1 MSPLWFFRSAQS
13 SDMEKRRL
21 SEELRGSRWVL
32 WATFIALVSFFT
44 WANFSEIDQI
54 TRAPGSVIPSSN
66 IQLIQSKD
74 GGVLEQLPVGVG
86 EIVDR
91 GQIIAQFETTNA
103 EADHQEAKAQVAA
116 LSAAM
121 SRLTAELFGAAPEFS
136 PLAKEFPHFVRS
148 QKLLFDRRQSAK
160 SEEIANLNS
169 ILALVR
175 EEIQMNEP
183 LIARGDV
190 SKTEILR
197 LQREEAELVAQRGK
211 ITNDYFQS
219 TQAEYNETEE
229 EFERVSQLL
238 IQRKKQLE
246 GTTLTAPVKGIVKS
260 IRLTTVGGVIRP
272 GEDVLEIVPLEDD
285 LLIEA
290 KVAPQDIGFLKVGL
304 DVSVKIEAYD
314 YTIYGDLDGVLSYI
328 SADTLEENTQRGDVP
343 FYRVHI
349 RTQGRKFSGR
359 PDADLQILPGMTATV
374 EVKTGKNTVLSYL
387 IKPIVKTLRESM
399 GER

>member
-1 MSPLWFFRSAQS
+1 MNPLWFFRSAEASQN
-13 SDMEKRRL
+13 ERQRL
-21 SEELRGSRWVL
+21 NEELRGSRWVL
-32 WATFIALVSFFT
+32 WAVFVALCSFFI

-54 TRAPGSVIPSSN
+54 TRAQGSVIPSSN
-66 IQLIQSKD
+66 VQLIQSKN
-74 GGVLEQLPVGVG
+74 GGVLKQLPVSVG
-86 EIVDR
+86 DIVDQ
-91 GQIIAQFETTNA
+91 GQIVAQFEETNA
-103 EADHQEAKAQVAA
+103 EADYQEAKAQVAA

-121 SRLTAELFGAAPEFS
+121 SRLTAELFGASPEFS
-136 PLAKEFPHFVRS
+136 ELANEFPHFVRS

-160 SEEIANLNS
+160 GDEIKNLDA

-175 EEIQMNEP
+175 EEIEMNEP
-183 LIARGDV
+183 LLAKGDV

-197 LQREEAELVAQRGK
+197 LQREEAELVAKRGK
-211 ITNDYFQS
+211 ISNDYFQA

-238 IQRKKQLE
+238 IQRQIQLD

-285 LLIEA
+285 LMIEA
-290 KVAPQDIGFLKVGL
+290 KVAPQDIGFLRVGM
-304 DVSVKIEAYD
+304 DVSVKIDAYD
-314 YTIYGDLDGVLSYI
+314 YTIYGDLNGVLSYI

-343 FYRVHI
+343 FYRVHV

-359 PDADLQILPGMTATV
+359 PDAELQILPGMTATV

-387 IKPIVKTLRESM
+387 LKPIVKTLRESM

>member
-1 MSPLWFFRSAQS
+1 MNPLWFFRSAQAS
-13 SDMEKRRL
+13 QNERQRL
-21 SEELRGSRWVL
+21 NEELRGSRWVL
-32 WATFIALVSFFT
+32 WAVFVALSSFFI

-54 TRAPGSVIPSSN
+54 TRAQGSVIPSSN
-66 IQLIQSKD
+66 VQLIQSKN
-74 GGVLEQLPVGVG
+74 GGVLKQLPVSVG
-86 EIVDR
+86 DIVDQ
-91 GQIIAQFETTNA
+91 GQIVAQFEETTA
-103 EADHQEAKAQVAA
+103 EADYQEAKAQVAA

-121 SRLTAELFGAAPEFS
+121 SRLTAELFGASPEFS
-136 PLAKEFPHFVRS
+136 ELADEFPHFVRS

-160 SEEIANLNS
+160 REEIENLDA

-175 EEIQMNEP
+175 EEIEMNEP
-183 LIARGDV
+183 LLAKGDV

-197 LQREEAELVAQRGK
+197 LQREEAELVAKRGK
-211 ITNDYFQS
+211 ISNDYFQA

-238 IQRKKQLE
+238 IQRQIQLD

-285 LLIEA
+285 LMIEA
-290 KVAPQDIGFLKVGL
+290 KVAPQDIGFLRVGM
-304 DVSVKIEAYD
+304 DVSVKIDAYD
-314 YTIYGDLDGVLSYI
+314 YTIYGDLNGVLSYI

-343 FYRVHI
+343 FYRVHV

-359 PDADLQILPGMTATV
+359 PDAELQILPGMTATV

-387 IKPIVKTLRESM
+387 LKPIVKTLRESM

>member
-1 MSPLWFFRSAQS
+1 MNPLWFFRSAEASQN
-13 SDMEKRRL
+13 ERQRL
-21 SEELRGSRWVL
+21 NEELRGSRWVL
-32 WATFIALVSFFT
+32 WAVFVALSSFFI

-54 TRAPGSVIPSSN
+54 TRAQGSVIPSSN
-66 IQLIQSKD
+66 VQLIQSKN
-74 GGVLEQLPVGVG
+74 GGVLKQLPVSVG
-86 EIVDR
+86 DIVDQ
-91 GQIIAQFETTNA
+91 GQIVAQFEETTA
-103 EADHQEAKAQVAA
+103 EADYQEAKAQVAA

-121 SRLTAELFGAAPEFS
+121 SRLTAELFGASPEFS
-136 PLAKEFPHFVRS
+136 ELANEFPHFVRS
-148 QKLLFDRRQSAK
+148 QKSLFDRRQSA
-160 SEEIANLNS
+160 EGDEIKNLDA

-175 EEIQMNEP
+175 EEIEMNEP
-183 LIARGDV
+183 LLANGDV

-197 LQREEAELVAQRGK
+197 LQREEAELVAKRGK
-211 ITNDYFQS
+211 ISNDYFQA

-238 IQRKKQLE
+238 IQRQIQLD

-285 LLIEA
+285 LMLEA
-290 KVAPQDIGFLKVGL
+290 KVAPQDIGFLRVGM
-304 DVSVKIEAYD
+304 DVSVKIDAYD
-314 YTIYGDLDGVLSYI
+314 YTIYGDLNGVLSYI

-343 FYRVHI
+343 FYRVHV

-359 PDADLQILPGMTATV
+359 PDAELQILPGMTATV

-387 IKPIVKTLRESM
+387 LKPIVKTLRESM

>member
-1 MSPLWFFRSAQS
+1 MSPLWFFRSAQAS
-13 SDMEKRRL
+13 EMEKRRL
-21 SEELRGSRWVL
+21 DKELRGSRWVL
-32 WATFIALVSFFT
+32 WAVFVSLVSFFS

-66 IQLIQSKD
+66 VQIIQSKD
-74 GGVLEQLPVGVG
+74 GGVLEQLPISVG
-86 EIVDR
+86 EIVDQ
-91 GQIIAQFETTNA
+91 GQIVAQFDKTNA
-103 EADHQEAKAQVAA
+103 EADYQEAKAQVAA

-121 SRLTAELFGAAPEFS
+121 SRLTAELFGTVPDFS
-136 PLAKEFPHFVRS
+136 ALANEFPHFIKS

-160 SEEIANLNS
+160 REEIANIGS
-169 ILALVR
+169 ILALVQ

-183 LIARGDV
+183 LLARGDV

-211 ITNDYFQS
+211 ISNDYFQS

-238 IQRKKQLE
+238 IQREKQLQA
-246 GTTLTAPVKGIVKS
+246 TTLTAPVKGIVKS

-290 KVAPQDIGFLKVGL
+290 KVAPQDIGFLRVGL
-304 DVSVKIEAYD
+304 DVSFKIEAYD

-328 SADTLEENTQRGDVP
+328 SADTLEEDTQKGDIP
-343 FYRVHI
+343 FYRVHV

-359 PDADLQILPGMTATV
+359 PDADLQILPGMTSTV

-387 IKPIVKTLRESM
+387 IKPIIKTLGESM

>member
-1 MSPLWFFRSAQS
+1 MSPLWFFRSAQA
-13 SDMEKRRL
+13 SDLERRRL

-32 WATFIALVSFFT
+32 WATFVALTSFYT

-66 IQLIQSKD
+66 VQLIQSKD
-74 GGVLEQLPVGVG
+74 GGVLEKLPVSVG
-86 EIVDR
+86 EVVEQ
-91 GQIIAQFETTNA
+91 GQVIAQFEATNA
-103 EADHQEAKAQVAA
+103 EADYQEAKAQVAA

-121 SRLTAELFGAAPEFS
+121 SRLTAELFGSEPEFS
-136 PLAKEFPHFVRS
+136 AITHGFPHFVTS
-148 QKLLFDRRQSAK
+148 QKLLFQRRQSAK
-160 SEEIANLNS
+160 REEIANIDA
-169 ILALVR
+169 ILELVR
-175 EEIQMNEP
+175 EEILMNEP
-183 LIARGDV
+183 LVARGDV
-190 SKTEILR
+190 SRTEILR

-211 ITNDYFQS
+211 INSEYFQS
-219 TQAEYNETEE
+219 AQTEYNETEE

-238 IQRKKQLE
+238 IQRKQQLDA
-246 GTTLTAPVKGIVKS
+246 TTLVAPLKGIVKS

-314 YTIYGDLDGVLSYI
+314 YTIYGDLDGVLTYI
-328 SADTLEENTQRGDVP
+328 SADTLEDGRQRDDVP

-387 IKPIVKTLRESM
+387 IKPIVKTLKESM

>member
-1 MSPLWFFRSAQS
+1 MSPLWFFRSAQAS
-13 SDMEKRRL
+13 EMEKRRL
-21 SEELRGSRWVL
+21 DKELRGSRWVL
-32 WATFIALVSFFT
+32 GAVFVSLVLFFS

-66 IQLIQSKD
+66 VQIIQSKD
-74 GGVLEQLPVGVG
+74 GGVLERLPISVG
-86 EIVDR
+86 EIVDQ
-91 GQIIAQFETTNA
+91 GQIVAQFDKTNA
-103 EADHQEAKAQVAA
+103 EADYQEAKAQVAA

-121 SRLTAELFGAAPEFS
+121 SRLTAELFGTVPDFS
-136 PLAKEFPHFVRS
+136 ALANEFPHFVKS

-160 SEEIANLNS
+160 REEIANIGS
-169 ILALVR
+169 ILALVQ

-183 LIARGDV
+183 LLARGDV

-211 ITNDYFQS
+211 ISNDYFQS

-238 IQRKKQLE
+238 IQREKQLQA
-246 GTTLTAPVKGIVKS
+246 TTLTAPVKGIVKS

-290 KVAPQDIGFLKVGL
+290 KVAPQDIGFLRVGL

-328 SADTLEENTQRGDVP
+328 SADTLEEDTQRGDIP
-343 FYRVHI
+343 FYRVHV

-359 PDADLQILPGMTATV
+359 PDADLQILPGMTSTV

-387 IKPIVKTLRESM
+387 IKPIIKTLGESM

>member
-1 MSPLWFFRSAQS
+1 MNPLWFFRSARA
-13 SDMEKRRL
+13 SDMERRRL
-21 SEELRGSRWVL
+21 NEELRGSRKVL
-32 WATFIALVSFFT
+32 WAAFAAMLSFFL

-54 TRAPGSVIPSSN
+54 TRAPGSIIPSSN

-74 GGVLEQLPVGVG
+74 GGVLERLPITVG
-86 EIVDR
+86 EIVEQ

-103 EADHQEAKAQVAA
+103 EADYQEAKGQVAA

-121 SRLTAELFGAAPEFS
+121 SRLTAELFETAPEFS
-136 PLAKEFPHFVRS
+136 AATNEFPHFVKS
-148 QKLLFDRRQSAK
+148 QTLLFDRRQSAK
-160 SEEIANLNS
+160 REEIANLNS

-175 EEIQMNEP
+175 EEIEMNEP
-183 LIARGDV
+183 LLARGDV

-211 ITNDYFQS
+211 ISNDYFQS

-238 IQRKKQLE
+238 IQRKKQLD
-246 GTTLTAPVKGIVKS
+246 GSTLTAPVKGIVKS

-304 DVSVKIEAYD
+304 DASVKIEAYD

-349 RTQGRKFSGR
+349 KTQGRQFSGR
-359 PDADLQILPGMTATV
+359 PEANLQILPGMTATV

-387 IKPIVKTLRESM
+387 LKPIVKTLRESM

>member
-1 MSPLWFFRSAQS
+1 MSPLWFFRSAQAS
-13 SDMEKRRL
+13 EMEKRRL
-21 SEELRGSRWVL
+21 DKELRGSRWVL
-32 WATFIALVSFFT
+32 WAVFVSLVSFFS

-66 IQLIQSKD
+66 VQIIQSKD
-74 GGVLEQLPVGVG
+74 GGVLEKLPISVG
-86 EIVDR
+86 EIVDQ
-91 GQIIAQFETTNA
+91 GQIVAQFDKTNA
-103 EADHQEAKAQVAA
+103 EADYQEAKGQVAA

-121 SRLTAELFGAAPEFS
+121 SRLTAELFGTVPDFS
-136 PLAKEFPHFVRS
+136 DLANEFPHFIKS

-160 SEEIANLNS
+160 REEIANIGS
-169 ILALVR
+169 ILALVQ

-183 LIARGDV
+183 LLARGDV

-211 ITNDYFQS
+211 ISNDYFQS

-238 IQRKKQLE
+238 IQREKQLQA
-246 GTTLTAPVKGIVKS
+246 TTLTAPVKGIVKS

-290 KVAPQDIGFLKVGL
+290 KVAPQDIGFLRVGL

-328 SADTLEENTQRGDVP
+328 SADTLEEDTQKGDIP
-343 FYRVHI
+343 FYRVHV

-359 PDADLQILPGMTATV
+359 PDADLQILPGMTSTV

-387 IKPIVKTLRESM
+387 IKPIIKTLGESM

>member
-1 MSPLWFFRSAQS
+1 MSPLWFFRSAQAS
-13 SDMEKRRL
+13 EMEKRRL
-21 SEELRGSRWVL
+21 NKELRGSRWVL
-32 WATFIALVSFFT
+32 WAVFVSLVSFFS

-66 IQLIQSKD
+66 VQLIQSKD
-74 GGVLEQLPVGVG
+74 GGVLEKLPISVG
-86 EIVDR
+86 EIVDQ
-91 GQIIAQFETTNA
+91 GQIVAQFDKTNA
-103 EADHQEAKAQVAA
+103 EADYQEAKAQVAA

-121 SRLTAELFGAAPEFS
+121 SRLTAELFGTVPDFS
-136 PLAKEFPHFVRS
+136 DLADEFPHFIKS

-160 SEEIANLNS
+160 REEIANIGS
-169 ILALVR
+169 ILALVQ

-183 LIARGDV
+183 LLARGDV

-197 LQREEAELVAQRGK
+197 LQREEAELIAQRGK
-211 ITNDYFQS
+211 ISNDYFQS

-238 IQRKKQLE
+238 IQREKQLQA
-246 GTTLTAPVKGIVKS
+246 TTLTAPVKGIVKS

-290 KVAPQDIGFLKVGL
+290 KVAPQDIGFLRVGL

-328 SADTLEENTQRGDVP
+328 SADTLEEDTQKGDTP

-359 PDADLQILPGMTATV
+359 PDADLQILPGMTSTV

-387 IKPIVKTLRESM
+387 IKPIIKTLGESM

>member
-1 MSPLWFFRSAQS
+1 MSPLWFFKSVES
-13 SDMEKRRL
+13 SDNEKRRL
-21 SEELRGSRWVL
+21 NEELRGSRWVL
-32 WATFIALVSFFT
+32 WATAVALVSFFT

-66 IQLIQSKD
+66 VQLIQSKD
-74 GGVLEQLPVGVG
+74 GGVLKELPVSVG
-86 EIVDR
+86 EIVDG
-91 GQIIAQFETTNA
+91 GQIVAQFETTNA
-103 EADHQEAKAQVAA
+103 EADYQEAKAQVAA

-121 SRLTAELFGAAPEFS
+121 SRLTAELFGGAPKFS
-136 PLAKEFPHFVRS
+136 SLAKEFPHFVKS
-148 QKLLFDRRQSAK
+148 QRLLFDRRQSARD
-160 SEEIANLNS
+160 EEVNNINS

-183 LIARGDV
+183 LIAKGDV

-197 LQREEAELVAQRGK
+197 LQRDEAELVAQRDK
-211 ITNDYFQS
+211 VTNDYFQGA
-219 TQAEYNETEE
+219 QAEYNETEE

-238 IQRKKQLE
+238 IQRKTQLD
-246 GTTLTAPVKGIVKS
+246 GTTLTSPLKGIVKS
-260 IRLTTVGGVIRP
+260 VRLTTIGGVIRP

-285 LLIEA
+285 LMIEA
-290 KVAPQDIGFLKVGL
+290 KVAPHDIGFLKVGL

-328 SADTLEENTQRGDVP
+328 SADTLEENTQSGDVP

-359 PDADLQILPGMTATV
+359 PDSELQILPGMTATV

-387 IKPIVKTLRESM
+387 VKPIVKTLRESM

>member
-1 MSPLWFFRSAQS
+1 MNPLWFFRSAQA
-13 SDMEKRRL
+13 SDRERSRL
-21 SEELRGSRWVL
+21 DEELRGSRRVL
-32 WATFIALVSFFT
+32 WAVFAAMISFFL

-74 GGVLEQLPVGVG
+74 GGVLERLPISVG
-86 EIVDR
+86 EIVEQ

-116 LSAAM
+116 LSATM
-121 SRLTAELFGAAPEFS
+121 SRLTAELFGTLPEFS
-136 PLAKEFPHFVRS
+136 STANEFPHFVNS
-148 QKLLFDRRQSAK
+148 QKLLFERRQSAK
-160 SEEIANLNS
+160 REEITNLNA
-169 ILALVR
+169 ILALVQ
-175 EEIQMNEP
+175 EEIKMNEP
-183 LIARGDV
+183 LLARGDV

-211 ITNDYFQS
+211 INNDYFQNA
-219 TQAEYNETEE
+219 QAEYNETEE

-238 IQRKKQLE
+238 IQRKKQLD
-246 GTTLTAPVKGIVKS
+246 GTTLSAPVKGIVKS
-260 IRLTTVGGVIRP
+260 IRLTTVGGVIRA

-304 DVSVKIEAYD
+304 DASVKIEAYD

-359 PDADLQILPGMTATV
+359 PDTDLQILPGMTATV

-387 IKPIVKTLRESM
+387 LKPIVKTLRESM

>member
-1 MSPLWFFRSAQS
+1 MSPLWFFRSANS
-13 SDMEKRRL
+13 SDMEKRAIN
-21 SEELRGSRWVL
+21 EELRGSRWVL
-32 WATFIALVSFFT
+32 WAVFAALTSFFV

-54 TRAPGSVIPSSN
+54 TRAPGVVIPSSN
-66 IQLIQSKD
+66 VQLIQSKD
-74 GGVLEQLPVGVG
+74 GGVLERLPVKVG
-86 EIVDR
+86 EIVEQ
-91 GQIIAQFETTNA
+91 GQVVAQFETTNA
-103 EADHQEAKAQVAA
+103 EADYQEAKAQVAA

-121 SRLTAELFGAAPEFS
+121 SRLTAELFGSAPVFADIS
-136 PLAKEFPHFVRS
+136 LEFPHFVKS

-160 SEEIANLNS
+160 DEEIENLEA

-183 LIARGDV
+183 LLARGDV
-190 SKTEILR
+190 SRTEILR

-211 ITNDYFQS
+211 ISNDYFQG

-229 EFERVSQLL
+229 EFERISQLL

-246 GTTLTAPVKGIVKS
+246 GTTLSAPVKGIVKS
-260 IRLTTVGGVIRP
+260 IRLTTVGGVIRA

-285 LLIEA
+285 LMIEA
-290 KVAPQDIGFLKVGL
+290 KVAPQDIGFLEVGL

-359 PDADLQILPGMTATV
+359 PDAKLEILPGMTATV

-387 IKPIVKTLRESM
+387 LKPIVKTLKESM

>member
-1 MSPLWFFRSAQS
+1 MNPLWFFRSAEASQN
-13 SDMEKRRL
+13 ERQRL
-21 SEELRGSRWVL
+21 NEELRGSRWVL
-32 WATFIALVSFFT
+32 WAVFVALSSFFI

-54 TRAPGSVIPSSN
+54 TRAQGSVIPSSN
-66 IQLIQSKD
+66 VQLIQSKN
-74 GGVLEQLPVGVG
+74 GGVLKQLPVSVG
-86 EIVDR
+86 DIVDQ
-91 GQIIAQFETTNA
+91 GQIVAQFEETTA
-103 EADHQEAKAQVAA
+103 EADYQEAKAQVAA

-121 SRLTAELFGAAPEFS
+121 SRLTAELFGASPEFS
-136 PLAKEFPHFVRS
+136 ELANEFPHFVRS

-160 SEEIANLNS
+160 REEIENLDA

-175 EEIQMNEP
+175 EEIEMNEP
-183 LIARGDV
+183 LLAKGDV

-197 LQREEAELVAQRGK
+197 LQREEAELVAKRGK
-211 ITNDYFQS
+211 ISNDYFQA

-238 IQRKKQLE
+238 IQRQIQLD

-285 LLIEA
+285 LMIEA
-290 KVAPQDIGFLKVGL
+290 KVAPQDIGFLRVGM
-304 DVSVKIEAYD
+304 DVSVKIDAYD
-314 YTIYGDLDGVLSYI
+314 YTIYGDLNGVLSYI

-343 FYRVHI
+343 FYRVHV

-359 PDADLQILPGMTATV
+359 PDAELQILPGMTATV

-387 IKPIVKTLRESM
+387 LKPIVKTLRESM

>member
-1 MSPLWFFRSAQS
+1 MNPLWFFRSAEASQN
-13 SDMEKRRL
+13 ERQRL
-21 SEELRGSRWVL
+21 NEELRGSRWVL
-32 WATFIALVSFFT
+32 WAVFVALCSFFI

-54 TRAPGSVIPSSN
+54 TRAQGSVIPSSN
-66 IQLIQSKD
+66 VQLIQSKN
-74 GGVLEQLPVGVG
+74 GGVLKQLPVSVG
-86 EIVDR
+86 DIVDQ
-91 GQIIAQFETTNA
+91 GQIIAQFEETNA
-103 EADHQEAKAQVAA
+103 EADYQEAKAQVAA

-121 SRLTAELFGAAPEFS
+121 SRLTAELFGASPEFS
-136 PLAKEFPHFVRS
+136 ELANEFPHFVRS
-148 QKLLFDRRQSAK
+148 QKSLFDRRQSAK
-160 SEEIANLNS
+160 GDEIKNLDA

-175 EEIQMNEP
+175 EEIEMNEP
-183 LIARGDV
+183 LLANGDV

-197 LQREEAELVAQRGK
+197 LQREEAELVAKRGK
-211 ITNDYFQS
+211 ISNDYFQA

-238 IQRKKQLE
+238 IQRQIQLD

-285 LLIEA
+285 LMIEA
-290 KVAPQDIGFLKVGL
+290 KVAPQDIGFLRVGM
-304 DVSVKIEAYD
+304 DVSVKIDAYD
-314 YTIYGDLDGVLSYI
+314 YTIYGDLNGVLSYI

-343 FYRVHI
+343 FYRVHV

-359 PDADLQILPGMTATV
+359 PDAELQILPGMTATV

-387 IKPIVKTLRESM
+387 LKPIVKTLRESM

>member
-1 MSPLWFFRSAQS
+1 MSPLWFFRSAQAS
-13 SDMEKRRL
+13 EMEKRRL
-21 SEELRGSRWVL
+21 NKELRGSRWVL
-32 WATFIALVSFFT
+32 WAVFVSLVSFFS

-66 IQLIQSKD
+66 VQLIQSKD
-74 GGVLEQLPVGVG
+74 GGVLEKLPISVG
-86 EIVDR
+86 EIVDQ
-91 GQIIAQFETTNA
+91 GQIVAQFDKTNA
-103 EADHQEAKAQVAA
+103 EADYQEAKAQVAA

-121 SRLTAELFGAAPEFS
+121 SRLTAELFGTVPDFS
-136 PLAKEFPHFVRS
+136 DLANEFPHFIKS

-160 SEEIANLNS
+160 REEIANIGS
-169 ILALVR
+169 ILALVQ

-183 LIARGDV
+183 LLARGDV

-197 LQREEAELVAQRGK
+197 LQREEAELIAQRGK
-211 ITNDYFQS
+211 ISNDYFQS

-238 IQRKKQLE
+238 IQREKQLQA
-246 GTTLTAPVKGIVKS
+246 TTLTAPVKGIVKS

-290 KVAPQDIGFLKVGL
+290 KVAPQDIGFLRVGL

-328 SADTLEENTQRGDVP
+328 SADTLEEDTQKGDIP
-343 FYRVHI
+343 FYRVHV

-359 PDADLQILPGMTATV
+359 PDADLQILPGMTSTV

-387 IKPIVKTLRESM
+387 IKPIIKTLGESM

>member
-1 MSPLWFFRSAQS
+1 
-13 SDMEKRRL
+13 
-21 SEELRGSRWVL
+21 
-32 WATFIALVSFFT
+32 
-44 WANFSEIDQI
+44 
-54 TRAPGSVIPSSN
+54 
-66 IQLIQSKD
+66 
-74 GGVLEQLPVGVG
+74 
-86 EIVDR
+86 
-91 GQIIAQFETTNA
+91 
-103 EADHQEAKAQVAA
+103 VAA

-121 SRLTAELFGAAPEFS
+121 SRLTAELFGTVPDFS
-136 PLAKEFPHFVRS
+136 DLADEFPHFIKS

-160 SEEIANLNS
+160 REEIANIGS
-169 ILALVR
+169 ILALVQ

-183 LIARGDV
+183 LLARGDV

-197 LQREEAELVAQRGK
+197 LQREEAELIAQRGK
-211 ITNDYFQS
+211 ISNDYFQS

-238 IQRKKQLE
+238 IQREKQLQA
-246 GTTLTAPVKGIVKS
+246 TTLTAPVKGIVKS

-290 KVAPQDIGFLKVGL
+290 KVAPQDIGFLRVGL

-328 SADTLEENTQRGDVP
+328 SADTLEEDTQKGDTP

-359 PDADLQILPGMTATV
+359 PDADLQILPGMTSTV

-387 IKPIVKTLRESM
+387 IKPIIKTLGESM

>member
-1 MSPLWFFRSAQS
+1 MNPLWFFRSAEASQN
-13 SDMEKRRL
+13 ERQRL
-21 SEELRGSRWVL
+21 NEELRGSRWVL
-32 WATFIALVSFFT
+32 WAVFVALSSFFI

-54 TRAPGSVIPSSN
+54 TRAQGSVIPSSN
-66 IQLIQSKD
+66 VQLIQSKN
-74 GGVLEQLPVGVG
+74 GGVLKQLPVSVG
-86 EIVDR
+86 DIVDQ
-91 GQIIAQFETTNA
+91 GQIVAQFEETTA
-103 EADHQEAKAQVAA
+103 EADYQEAKAQVAA

-121 SRLTAELFGAAPEFS
+121 SRLTAELFGASPEFS
-136 PLAKEFPHFVRS
+136 ELANEFPHFVRS

-160 SEEIANLNS
+160 REEIENIDA

-175 EEIQMNEP
+175 EEIEMNEP
-183 LIARGDV
+183 LLAKGDV

-197 LQREEAELVAQRGK
+197 LQREEAELVAKRGK
-211 ITNDYFQS
+211 ISNDYFQA

-238 IQRKKQLE
+238 IQRQIQLD

-285 LLIEA
+285 LMIEA
-290 KVAPQDIGFLKVGL
+290 KVAPQDIGFLRVGM
-304 DVSVKIEAYD
+304 DVSVKIDAYD
-314 YTIYGDLDGVLSYI
+314 YTIYGDLNGVLSYI

-343 FYRVHI
+343 FYRVHV

-359 PDADLQILPGMTATV
+359 PDAELQILPGMTATV

-387 IKPIVKTLRESM
+387 LKPIVKTLRESM

>member
-1 MSPLWFFRSAQS
+1 MSPLWFFRSANS
-13 SDMEKRRL
+13 SDMEKRAIN
-21 SEELRGSRWVL
+21 EELRGSRWVL
-32 WATFIALVSFFT
+32 WAVFAALTSFFV

-54 TRAPGSVIPSSN
+54 TRAPGVVIPSSN
-66 IQLIQSKD
+66 VQLIQSKD
-74 GGVLEQLPVGVG
+74 GGVLERLPVKVG
-86 EIVDR
+86 EIVEQ
-91 GQIIAQFETTNA
+91 GQVVAQFETTNA
-103 EADHQEAKAQVAA
+103 EADYQEAKAQVAA

-121 SRLTAELFGAAPEFS
+121 SRLTAELFGSAPVFADIS
-136 PLAKEFPHFVRS
+136 LEFPHFVKS

-160 SEEIANLNS
+160 NEEIENLEA

-183 LIARGDV
+183 LLARGDV
-190 SKTEILR
+190 SRTEILR

-211 ITNDYFQS
+211 ISNDYFQG

-229 EFERVSQLL
+229 EFERISQLL

-246 GTTLTAPVKGIVKS
+246 GTTLSAPVKGIVKS
-260 IRLTTVGGVIRP
+260 IRLTTVGGVIRA

-285 LLIEA
+285 LMIEA
-290 KVAPQDIGFLKVGL
+290 KVAPQDIGFLEVGL

-359 PDADLQILPGMTATV
+359 PDANLEILPG
-374 EVKTGKNTVLSYL
+374 
-387 IKPIVKTLRESM
+387 
-399 GER
+399 

>member
-1 MSPLWFFRSAQS
+1 MSPLWFFRSVQTS
-13 SDMEKRRL
+13 KMERRRL
-21 SEELRGSRWVL
+21 NDELRGSRWVL
-32 WATFIALVSFFT
+32 WATFIALSSFFT

-66 IQLIQSKD
+66 VQLIQSKD
-74 GGVLEQLPVGVG
+74 GGVLEKLPVSVG
-86 EIVDR
+86 EIVEQ
-91 GQIIAQFETTNA
+91 GQIVAQFETTSA
-103 EADHQEAKAQVAA
+103 EADYQEAKVQVAS

-121 SRLTAELFGAAPEFS
+121 SRLTAELFGTEPEFS
-136 PLAKEFPHFVRS
+136 AIAKGFPHFVTS
-148 QKLLFDRRQSAK
+148 QRLLFERRQSAK
-160 SEEIANLNS
+160 QDEIANLDA

-175 EEIQMNEP
+175 EEILMNEP
-183 LIARGDV
+183 LVARGDV

-211 ITNDYFQS
+211 IDSEYFQS
-219 TQAEYNETEE
+219 TQAEFNETEE

-238 IQRKKQLE
+238 IQRKQQLDA
-246 GTTLTAPVKGIVKS
+246 TTLVAPVKGIVKS

-328 SADTLEENTQRGDVP
+328 SADTLEENTQRGDTP

-387 IKPIVKTLRESM
+387 LKPIVKTLRESM

>member
-1 MSPLWFFRSAQS
+1 MNPLWFFRSAEAS
-13 SDMEKRRL
+13 SNERQRL
-21 SEELRGSRWVL
+21 NEELRGSRWVL
-32 WATFIALVSFFT
+32 WAVFVALISFFI

-54 TRAPGSVIPSSN
+54 TRAQGSVIPSSN
-66 IQLIQSKD
+66 VQLIQSKN
-74 GGVLEQLPVGVG
+74 GGVLKQLPVSVG
-86 EIVDR
+86 DIVD
-91 GQIIAQFETTNA
+91 QDQVVAQFEETNA
-103 EADHQEAKAQVAA
+103 EADYQEAKAQVAA

-121 SRLTAELFGAAPEFS
+121 SRLTAELFGSSPEFS
-136 PLAKEFPHFVRS
+136 ELAGEFPHFVRS

-160 SEEIANLNS
+160 REEIENLDA

-183 LIARGDV
+183 LLAKGDV

-197 LQREEAELVAQRGK
+197 LQREEAELVAKRGK
-211 ITNDYFQS
+211 ISNDYFQA

-229 EFERVSQLL
+229 EFERISQLL

-285 LLIEA
+285 LMIEA
-290 KVAPQDIGFLKVGL
+290 KVAPQDIGFLRVGM
-304 DVSVKIEAYD
+304 DVSVKIDAYD
-314 YTIYGDLDGVLSYI
+314 YTIYGDLNGVLSYI

-343 FYRVHI
+343 FYRVHV

-359 PDADLQILPGMTATV
+359 PDAELQILPGMTATV

-387 IKPIVKTLRESM
+387 LKPIVKTLRESM

>member
-1 MSPLWFFRSAQS
+1 MSPLWFFRSANS
-13 SDMEKRRL
+13 SEMEKRAINK
-21 SEELRGSRWVL
+21 ELRGSRWVFG
-32 WATFIALVSFFT
+32 AVFVAFTSFFT

-54 TRAPGSVIPSSN
+54 TRAPGVVIPSSN
-66 IQLIQSKD
+66 VQLIQSKD
-74 GGVLEQLPVGVG
+74 GGVLERLPVKVG
-86 EIVDR
+86 EIVDQ
-91 GQIIAQFETTNA
+91 GQIVAKFDTTNA
-103 EADHQEAKAQVAA
+103 EADHQEANAQVAA

-121 SRLTAELFGAAPEFS
+121 SRLTAELFGNAPEFS
-136 PLAKEFPHFVRS
+136 DVTQEFPHFIKS
-148 QKLLFDRRQSAK
+148 QRLLFDRRQSAK
-160 SEEIANLNS
+160 NEEIANLDA

-183 LIARGDV
+183 LLARGDV

-211 ITNDYFQS
+211 VKNDYFQS
-219 TQAEYNETEE
+219 AQAEYNETEE

-246 GTTLTAPVKGIVKS
+246 GTTLSAPVKGIVKS
-260 IRLTTVGGVIRP
+260 IRLTTVGGVIRA

-285 LLIEA
+285 LMIEA
-290 KVAPQDIGFLKVGL
+290 KVAPQDIGFLEVGL

-328 SADTLEENTQRGDVP
+328 SADTLDDNTQKGDVP

-359 PDADLQILPGMTATV
+359 PNANLEILPGMTATV

-387 IKPIVKTLRESM
+387 IKPIVKTLKESM

>member
-1 MSPLWFFRSAQS
+1 MNPLWFFRSAEASQN
-13 SDMEKRRL
+13 ERQRL
-21 SEELRGSRWVL
+21 NEELRGSRWVL
-32 WATFIALVSFFT
+32 WAVFVALSSFFI

-54 TRAPGSVIPSSN
+54 TRAQGSVIPSSN
-66 IQLIQSKD
+66 VQLIQSKN
-74 GGVLEQLPVGVG
+74 GGVLKQLPVSVG
-86 EIVDR
+86 DIVDQ
-91 GQIIAQFETTNA
+91 GQIVAQFEETTA
-103 EADHQEAKAQVAA
+103 EADYQEAKAQVAA

-121 SRLTAELFGAAPEFS
+121 SRLTAELFGASPEFS
-136 PLAKEFPHFVRS
+136 ELANEFPHFVRS

-160 SEEIANLNS
+160 GDEIKNLDA

-175 EEIQMNEP
+175 EEIEMNEP
-183 LIARGDV
+183 LLAKGDV

-197 LQREEAELVAQRGK
+197 LQREEAELVAKRGK
-211 ITNDYFQS
+211 ISNDYFQA

-238 IQRKKQLE
+238 IQRQIQLD

-285 LLIEA
+285 LMIEA
-290 KVAPQDIGFLKVGL
+290 KVAPQDIGFLRVGM
-304 DVSVKIEAYD
+304 DVSVKIDAYD
-314 YTIYGDLDGVLSYI
+314 YTIYGDLNGVLSYI

-343 FYRVHI
+343 FYRVHV

-359 PDADLQILPGMTATV
+359 PDAELQILPGMTATV

-387 IKPIVKTLRESM
+387 LKPIVKTLRESM

>member
-1 MSPLWFFRSAQS
+1 MNPLWFFRSAEAS
-13 SDMEKRRL
+13 SNERQRL
-21 SEELRGSRWVL
+21 NEELRGSRWVM
-32 WATFIALVSFFT
+32 WAVFVALSSFFV

-54 TRAPGSVIPSSN
+54 TRAQGSVIPSSN
-66 IQLIQSKD
+66 VQLIQSKN
-74 GGVLEQLPVGVG
+74 GGVLKQLPVSVG
-86 EIVDR
+86 DIVD
-91 GQIIAQFETTNA
+91 QDQVVAQFEETNA
-103 EADHQEAKAQVAA
+103 EADYQEAKAQVAA

-121 SRLTAELFGAAPEFS
+121 SRLTAELFGSSPEFS
-136 PLAKEFPHFVRS
+136 ELADEFPHFVRS

-160 SEEIANLNS
+160 REEIENLDA

-183 LIARGDV
+183 LLAKGDV

-197 LQREEAELVAQRGK
+197 LQREEAELVAKRGK
-211 ITNDYFQS
+211 ISNDYFQA

-229 EFERVSQLL
+229 EFERISQLL

-285 LLIEA
+285 LMIEA
-290 KVAPQDIGFLKVGL
+290 KVAPQDIGFLRVGM
-304 DVSVKIEAYD
+304 DVSVKIDAYD
-314 YTIYGDLDGVLSYI
+314 YTIYGDLNGVLSYI

-343 FYRVHI
+343 FYRVHV

-359 PDADLQILPGMTATV
+359 PDAELQILPGMTATV

-387 IKPIVKTLRESM
+387 LKPIVKTLRESM

>member
-1 MSPLWFFRSAQS
+1 MNPLWFFRSAEASQN
-13 SDMEKRRL
+13 ERQRL
-21 SEELRGSRWVL
+21 NEELRGSRWVL
-32 WATFIALVSFFT
+32 WAVFVALCSFFI

-54 TRAPGSVIPSSN
+54 TRAQGSVIPSSN
-66 IQLIQSKD
+66 VQLIQSKN
-74 GGVLEQLPVGVG
+74 GGVLKQLPVSVG
-86 EIVDR
+86 DIVDQ
-91 GQIIAQFETTNA
+91 GQIIAQFEETNA
-103 EADHQEAKAQVAA
+103 EADYQEAKAQVAA

-121 SRLTAELFGAAPEFS
+121 SRLTAELFGASPEFS
-136 PLAKEFPHFVRS
+136 ELANEFPHFVRS
-148 QKLLFDRRQSAK
+148 QKSLFDRRQSAK
-160 SEEIANLNS
+160 GDEIKNLDA

-175 EEIQMNEP
+175 EEIEMNEP
-183 LIARGDV
+183 LLANGDV

-197 LQREEAELVAQRGK
+197 LQREEAELVAKRGK
-211 ITNDYFQS
+211 ISNDYFQA

-238 IQRKKQLE
+238 IQRQIQLD

-285 LLIEA
+285 LMIEA
-290 KVAPQDIGFLKVGL
+290 KVAPQDIGFLRVGM
-304 DVSVKIEAYD
+304 DVSVKIDAYD
-314 YTIYGDLDGVLSYI
+314 YTIYGDLNGVLSYI

-343 FYRVHI
+343 FYRVHV

-359 PDADLQILPGMTATV
+359 PDVELQILPGMTATV

-387 IKPIVKTLRESM
+387 LKPIVKTLRESM

>member
-1 MSPLWFFRSAQS
+1 MSPLWFFRSAQA
-13 SDMEKRRL
+13 SDVERRRL
-21 SEELRGSRWVL
+21 NEELRGSRWVL
-32 WATFIALVSFFT
+32 WTTFVGLASFFT

-66 IQLIQSKD
+66 VQLIQSKD
-74 GGVLEQLPVGVG
+74 GGVLEKLPVGVG
-86 EIVDR
+86 EIVEQ
-91 GQIIAQFETTNA
+91 GQIIAQFETTSA
-103 EADHQEAKAQVAA
+103 EADYQEAKGQVAA

-121 SRLTAELFGAAPEFS
+121 SRLTAELFGTEPKFS
-136 PLAKEFPHFVRS
+136 AITDGFPHFVSS
-148 QKLLFDRRQSAK
+148 QKLLFERRQSAK
-160 SEEIANLNS
+160 NEEIENLNA
-169 ILALVR
+169 ILSLVQ

-183 LIARGDV
+183 LVARGDV

-211 ITNDYFQS
+211 INSDYFQS
-219 TQAEYNETEE
+219 TQTEYNETEE

-238 IQRKKQLE
+238 IQRKQQLDA
-246 GTTLTAPVKGIVKS
+246 TTLEAPVKGIVKS

-328 SADTLEENTQRGDVP
+328 SADTLEDDSQKGDVT
-343 FYRVHI
+343 FYRVHV

-359 PDADLQILPGMTATV
+359 PDEDLQILPGMTATV

-387 IKPIVKTLRESM
+387 LKPIVKTLRESM

>member
-1 MSPLWFFRSAQS
+1 
-13 SDMEKRRL
+13 
-21 SEELRGSRWVL
+21 V
-32 WATFIALVSFFT
+32 
-44 WANFSEIDQI
+44 QI
-54 TRAPGSVIPSSN
+54 
-66 IQLIQSKD
+66 IQSKD
-74 GGVLEQLPVGVG
+74 GGVLEQLPISVG
-86 EIVDR
+86 EIVDQ
-91 GQIIAQFETTNA
+91 GQIVAQFDKTNA
-103 EADHQEAKAQVAA
+103 EADYQEAKAQVAA

-121 SRLTAELFGAAPEFS
+121 SRLTAELFGTVPDFS
-136 PLAKEFPHFVRS
+136 ALANEFPHFIKS

-160 SEEIANLNS
+160 REEIANIGS
-169 ILALVR
+169 ILALVQ

-183 LIARGDV
+183 LLARGDV

-211 ITNDYFQS
+211 ISNDYFQS

-238 IQRKKQLE
+238 IQREKQLQA
-246 GTTLTAPVKGIVKS
+246 TTLTAPVKGIVKS

-290 KVAPQDIGFLKVGL
+290 KVAPQDIGFLRVGL

-328 SADTLEENTQRGDVP
+328 SADTLEEDTQKGDIP
-343 FYRVHI
+343 FYRVHV

-359 PDADLQILPGMTATV
+359 PDADLQILPGMTSTV

-387 IKPIVKTLRESM
+387 IKPIIKTLGESM

>member
-1 MSPLWFFRSAQS
+1 MSPLWFFRSAQAS
-13 SDMEKRRL
+13 EMEKRRL
-21 SEELRGSRWVL
+21 DKELRGSRWVL
-32 WATFIALVSFFT
+32 WAVFVSLVSFFS

-66 IQLIQSKD
+66 VQIIQSKD
-74 GGVLEQLPVGVG
+74 GGVLEQLPISVG
-86 EIVDR
+86 EIVDQ
-91 GQIIAQFETTNA
+91 GQIVAQFDKTNA
-103 EADHQEAKAQVAA
+103 EADYQEAKAQVAA

-121 SRLTAELFGAAPEFS
+121 SRLTAELFGTVPDFS
-136 PLAKEFPHFVRS
+136 ALANEFPHFIKS

-160 SEEIANLNS
+160 REEIANIGS
-169 ILALVR
+169 ILALVQ

-183 LIARGDV
+183 LLARGDV

-211 ITNDYFQS
+211 ISNDYFQS

-238 IQRKKQLE
+238 IQREKQLQA
-246 GTTLTAPVKGIVKS
+246 TTLTAPVKGIVKS

-290 KVAPQDIGFLKVGL
+290 KVAPQDIGFLRVGL

-328 SADTLEENTQRGDVP
+328 SADTLEEDTQKGDIP
-343 FYRVHI
+343 FYRVHV

-359 PDADLQILPGMTATV
+359 PDADLQILPGMTSTV

-387 IKPIVKTLRESM
+387 IKPIIKTLGESM

>member
-13 SDMEKRRL
+13 SDNEKRRL

-32 WATFIALVSFFT
+32 WATAVALASFFT

-66 IQLIQSKD
+66 VQLIQSKD
-74 GGVLEQLPVGVG
+74 GGVLKKLPVSVG

-91 GQIIAQFETTNA
+91 GQIVAQFETTNA

-121 SRLTAELFGAAPEFS
+121 SRLTAELFGDAPEFS
-136 PLAKEFPHFVRS
+136 SLAEEFPHFVKS

-160 SEEIANLNS
+160 TEEIANLDS

-211 ITNDYFQS
+211 VTNDYFQS
-219 TQAEYNETEE
+219 AQAEYNETEE

-238 IQRKKQLE
+238 IQRKAQLE
-246 GTTLTAPVKGIVKS
+246 GATLTAPVKGIVKS

-290 KVAPQDIGFLKVGL
+290 KVAPQDIGFLRVGL

>member
-1 MSPLWFFRSAQS
+1 MNPLWFFRSAEAS
-13 SDMEKRRL
+13 SNERQRL
-21 SEELRGSRWVL
+21 NEELRGSRWVL
-32 WATFIALVSFFT
+32 WAVFVALISFFI

-54 TRAPGSVIPSSN
+54 TRAQGSVIPSSN
-66 IQLIQSKD
+66 VQLIQSKN
-74 GGVLEQLPVGVG
+74 GGVLKQLPVSVG
-86 EIVDR
+86 DIVD
-91 GQIIAQFETTNA
+91 QDQVVAQFEETNA
-103 EADHQEAKAQVAA
+103 EADYQEAKAQVAA

-121 SRLTAELFGAAPEFS
+121 SRLTAELFGSTPEFS
-136 PLAKEFPHFVRS
+136 ELAGEFPHFVRS

-160 SEEIANLNS
+160 REEIENLDA

-183 LIARGDV
+183 LLTKGDV

-197 LQREEAELVAQRGK
+197 LQREEAELVAKRGK
-211 ITNDYFQS
+211 ISNDYFQA

-229 EFERVSQLL
+229 EFERISQLL
-238 IQRKKQLE
+238 IQRKKQLD

-285 LLIEA
+285 LMIEA
-290 KVAPQDIGFLKVGL
+290 KVAPQDIGFLRVGM
-304 DVSVKIEAYD
+304 DVSVKIDAYD
-314 YTIYGDLDGVLSYI
+314 YTIYGDLNGVLSYI

-343 FYRVHI
+343 FYRVHV

-359 PDADLQILPGMTATV
+359 PDAELQILPGMTATV

-387 IKPIVKTLRESM
+387 LKPIVKTLRESM

>member
-1 MSPLWFFRSAQS
+1 MSPLWFFRSAQAS
-13 SDMEKRRL
+13 EMEKRRL
-21 SEELRGSRWVL
+21 NKELRGSRWVL
-32 WATFIALVSFFT
+32 WAVFVSLVSFFS

-66 IQLIQSKD
+66 VQLIQSKD
-74 GGVLEQLPVGVG
+74 GGVLEQLPISVG
-86 EIVDR
+86 EIVDQ
-91 GQIIAQFETTNA
+91 GQIVAQFDKTNA
-103 EADHQEAKAQVAA
+103 EADYQEAKAQVAA

-121 SRLTAELFGAAPEFS
+121 SRLTAELFGTVPDFS
-136 PLAKEFPHFVRS
+136 DLANEFPHFIKS

-160 SEEIANLNS
+160 REEIANIGS
-169 ILALVR
+169 ILALVQ

-183 LIARGDV
+183 LLARGDV

-197 LQREEAELVAQRGK
+197 LQREEAELIAQRGK
-211 ITNDYFQS
+211 ISNDYFQS

-238 IQRKKQLE
+238 IQREKQLQA
-246 GTTLTAPVKGIVKS
+246 TTLTAPVKGIVKS

-290 KVAPQDIGFLKVGL
+290 KVAPQDIGFLRVGL

-328 SADTLEENTQRGDVP
+328 SADTLEEDTQKGDTP

-359 PDADLQILPGMTATV
+359 PDADLQILPGMTSTV

-387 IKPIVKTLRESM
+387 IKPIIKTLGESM

>member
-1 MSPLWFFRSAQS
+1 MNPLWFFRSAEASQN
-13 SDMEKRRL
+13 ERQRL
-21 SEELRGSRWVL
+21 NEELRGSRWVL
-32 WATFIALVSFFT
+32 WAVFVALSSFFI

-54 TRAPGSVIPSSN
+54 TRAQGSVIPSSN
-66 IQLIQSKD
+66 VQLIQSKN
-74 GGVLEQLPVGVG
+74 GGVLKQLPVSVG
-86 EIVDR
+86 DIVDQ
-91 GQIIAQFETTNA
+91 GQIVAQFEETNA
-103 EADHQEAKAQVAA
+103 EADYQEAKAQVAA

-121 SRLTAELFGAAPEFS
+121 SRLTAELFGASPEFS
-136 PLAKEFPHFVRS
+136 GLANEFPHFVKS

-160 SEEIANLNS
+160 REEIENLDA

-175 EEIQMNEP
+175 EEIEMNEP
-183 LIARGDV
+183 LLAKGDV

-197 LQREEAELVAQRGK
+197 LQREEAELVAKRGK
-211 ITNDYFQS
+211 ISNDYFQA

-238 IQRKKQLE
+238 IQRQIQLD

-285 LLIEA
+285 LMIEA
-290 KVAPQDIGFLKVGL
+290 KVAPQDIGFLRVGM
-304 DVSVKIEAYD
+304 DVSVKIDAYD
-314 YTIYGDLDGVLSYI
+314 YTIYGDLNGVLSYI

-343 FYRVHI
+343 FYRVHV

-359 PDADLQILPGMTATV
+359 PEAELQILPGMTATV

-387 IKPIVKTLRESM
+387 LKPIVKTLRESM

>member
-1 MSPLWFFRSAQS
+1 MNPLWFFRSAQS

-74 GGVLEQLPVGVG
+74 GGVLQQLPVSVG

-121 SRLTAELFGAAPEFS
+121 SRLTAELFGTAPEFS
-136 PLAKEFPHFVRS
+136 PLTKEFPHFVRS

-211 ITNDYFQS
+211 VTNDYFQS

>member
-1 MSPLWFFRSAQS
+1 MNPLWFFRSAEASQN
-13 SDMEKRRL
+13 ERQRL
-21 SEELRGSRWVL
+21 NEELRGSRWVL
-32 WATFIALVSFFT
+32 WAVFVALSSFFI

-54 TRAPGSVIPSSN
+54 TRAQGSVIPSSN
-66 IQLIQSKD
+66 VQLIQSKN
-74 GGVLEQLPVGVG
+74 GGVLKQLPVSVG
-86 EIVDR
+86 DIVDQ
-91 GQIIAQFETTNA
+91 GQIVAQFEETNA
-103 EADHQEAKAQVAA
+103 EADYQEAKAQVAA

-121 SRLTAELFGAAPEFS
+121 SRLTAELFGASPEFS
-136 PLAKEFPHFVRS
+136 GLANEFPHFVKS
-148 QKLLFDRRQSAK
+148 QKLLFDRRQSANR
-160 SEEIANLNS
+160 EEIENLDA

-175 EEIQMNEP
+175 EEIEMNEP
-183 LIARGDV
+183 LLAKGDV

-197 LQREEAELVAQRGK
+197 LQREEAELVAKRGK
-211 ITNDYFQS
+211 ISNDYFQA

-238 IQRKKQLE
+238 IQRQIQLD

-285 LLIEA
+285 LMIEA
-290 KVAPQDIGFLKVGL
+290 KVAPQDIGFLRVGM
-304 DVSVKIEAYD
+304 DVSVKIDAYD
-314 YTIYGDLDGVLSYI
+314 YTIYGDLNGVLSYI

-343 FYRVHI
+343 FYRVHV

-359 PDADLQILPGMTATV
+359 PEAELQILPGMTATV

-387 IKPIVKTLRESM
+387 LKPIVKTLRESM